1 MKDKQINLGTY
12 SLFST
17 IKSIVLIIA
26 FFIMLKMYFGERASR
41 IEQETLVE
49 ASTNKLKV
57 WKNKN
62 GENLAKIQVLET
74 RNQKTFL
81 AFKSQDSTIQELQR
95 LVKQNRSLFKNSRGT
110 ASIIKSETKIDTIA
124 PTIVS
129 HDTINGNPIYKSFI
143 KHKWYTANSV
153 ATKDSTR
160 LTLSTLH
167 NISLVMGS
175 EGQGLFK
182 KRKTFAT
189 AKDDNP
195 FSNIKDMRI
204 YNVVEDKK
212 HFVVGPYVG
221 FGATVAG
228 PDVKAGWQI
237 GVGLTYKLLEF

>member
-1 MKDKQINLGTY
+1 MKDKQISFGNY

-17 IKSIVLIIA
+17 LKSIALIVA

-41 IEQETLVE
+41 IEQETLIE
-49 ASTNKLKV
+49 ASTNELKT
-57 WKNKN
+57 WKNKD

-74 RNQKTFL
+74 RNEKTFL
-81 AFKSQDSTIQELQR
+81 AFKSQDSTIQELQT
-95 LVKQNRSLFKNSRGT
+95 LVKHNRRLFKNSRGS
-110 ASIIKSETKIDTIA
+110 ASIIKSETKIDTTTA
-124 PTIVS
+124 TVVS
-129 HDTINGNPIYKSFI
+129 KDSINGTPIYKSFI
-143 KHKWYTANSV
+143 KDDWFTANTI
-153 ATKDSTR
+153 ATKDSTQ
-160 LTLSTLH
+160 LKLNTFH

-195 FSNIKDMRI
+195 YSNIRDMRI
-204 YNVVEDKK
+204 YNVTEDVK

-221 FGATVAG
+221 FGATIAG

-237 GVGLTYKLLEF
+237 GIGVTYKLLEF